1 MSDHPN
7 FAKLK
12 KTQVG
17 QLKPCVKE
25 GYLVKKGADFHT
37 WKKRWFVMKEQYIW
51 YFPKNTGS
59 AQPKGIIELDGNS
72 SATLVLDQKKPT
84 IVIKSVHRTQEINS
98 DTVEDAKS
106 WVDAI
111 NAHVKTLGS
120 NTQQQSV
127 TPAQVPP
134 SPPSNAQQ
142 TTQQSQTTPITTT
155 QGNAPSSNDPLATP
169 LPWQQVQQRI
179 QAEEGKWDPAKIK
192 EFMVTLG
199 KVTCDQYLYS
209 IMQAVLSTW
218 QDDVIAAF
226 WWDDFCDGDL
236 EDLETVVAGMQG
248 DSTVAVGTDG
258 KNLGPNETVF
268 VLGRD
273 ENGAK
278 RLASIYQWVVKREEF
293 NWSEVTRCVL
303 SAVGNWGLKTYE
315 PFLEVFVNQ
324 IIKNWSASE
333 IAAFVSYIASYARKN
348 EDQAW
353 ETWPPHVIT
362 FFKKMSSEWDA
373 EKKKSF
379 LNIVT
384 VMWDWPKESIQRLNS
399 VLHDGE

>member
-17 QLKPCVKE
+17 QLKPSVKE

-37 WKKRWFVMKEQYIW
+37 WKKRWFVMKDQYIW

-59 AQPKGIIELDGNS
+59 AQPKGVIELDGNS
-72 SATLVLDQKKPT
+72 SAVLVLDQKKPT
-84 IVIKSVHRTQEINS
+84 IVIKSVHRTQEINA

-111 NAHVKTLGS
+111 NNHVKTLG
-120 NTQQQSV
+120 
-127 TPAQVPP
+127 P
-134 SPPSNAQQ
+134 
-142 TTQQSQTTPITTT
+142 QTTPQSSSQPQT
-155 QGNAPSSNDPLATP
+155 QVQQPVNTAPVQMSTETESTSVP
-169 LPWQQVQQRI
+169 LPWAQVQQRI
-179 QAEEGKWDPAKIK
+179 QAEEGHWDPAKIK

-199 KVTCDQYLYS
+199 KVTCDQYLYA
-209 IMQAVLSTW
+209 IMNMVLSNW
-218 QDDVIAAF
+218 QDDAIAAF

-236 EDLETVVAGMQG
+236 EDLETVVAGLQG
-248 DSTVAVGTDG
+248 DSTVAIGSDG
-258 KNLGPNETVF
+258 KNLPPNETVF

-278 RLASIYQWVVKREEF
+278 RLANIYQWVVKREEF

-303 SAVGNWGLKTYE
+303 SAIGNWGLKTSE
-315 PFLEVFVNQ
+315 PFFEVFVNE
-324 IIKNWSASE
+324 IVKNWSASE
-333 IAAFVSYIASYARKN
+333 IAAFVSYIATYAKKN
-348 EDQAW
+348 EDVAW
-353 ETWPPHVIT
+353 ENWPPHVVT
-362 FFKKMSSEWDA
+362 FFKKMSADWDA

-384 VMWDWPKESIQRLNS
+384 VMWDWPKESIQRLNN
-399 VLHDGE
+399 VLHDTG

>member
-7 FAKLK
+7 FSKLK

-17 QLKPCVKE
+17 QLKPSVKE

-37 WKKRWFVMKEQYIW
+37 WKKRWFVMKDQYIW

-59 AQPKGIIELDGNS
+59 AQPKGVIELDVNS
-72 SATLVLDQKKPT
+72 SAQLVLDQKKPT

-111 NAHVKTLGS
+111 NNHVKTLG
-120 NTQQQSV
+120 
-127 TPAQVPP
+127 P
-134 SPPSNAQQ
+134 
-142 TTQQSQTTPITTT
+142 
-155 QGNAPSSNDPLATP
+155 
-169 LPWQQVQQRI
+169 QQVQQTTLQPTVQQTQVAPVAITQSNENDNASAPLAWNEVQQRI
-179 QAEEGKWDPAKIK
+179 NAEENNWQPSKIK

-209 IMQAVLSTW
+209 IMKMVLSNW
-218 QDDVIAAF
+218 PDDKIAEF

-236 EDLETVVAGMQG
+236 EDLETVVAGLQG
-248 DSTVAVGTDG
+248 DSTVAIGSDG
-258 KNLGPNETVF
+258 KNLPANETVF

-278 RLASIYQWVVKREEF
+278 RLANIYQWIVKKEEF

-303 SAVGNWGLKTYE
+303 SAISHWGLKTDE
-315 PFLEVFVNQ
+315 IFFEVFVNE
-324 IIKNWSASE
+324 IVKNWSASE
-333 IAAFVSYIASYARKN
+333 IAAFVSYIATYAKKN
-348 EDQAW
+348 ETTAW
-353 ETWPPHVIT
+353 ENWPEHVVR
-362 FFKKMSSEWDA
+362 FFKKMSAEWDA

-384 VMWDWPKESIQRLNS
+384 VM
-399 VLHDGE
+399 

>member
-7 FAKLK
+7 FSKLK

-17 QLKPCVKE
+17 QLKPSVKE

-37 WKKRWFVMKEQYIW
+37 WKKRWFVMKDQYIW

-59 AQPKGIIELDGNS
+59 AQPKGVIELDVNS
-72 SATLVLDQKKPT
+72 SAQLVLDQKKPT

-111 NAHVKTLGS
+111 NNHVKTLG
-120 NTQQQSV
+120 
-127 TPAQVPP
+127 P
-134 SPPSNAQQ
+134 
-142 TTQQSQTTPITTT
+142 
-155 QGNAPSSNDPLATP
+155 
-169 LPWQQVQQRI
+169 QQVQQTTLQPTVQQTQVAPVAITQPNENDNASAPLAWNEVQQRI
-179 QAEEGKWDPAKIK
+179 NAEENNWQPSKIK

-209 IMQAVLSTW
+209 IMKMVLSNW
-218 QDDVIAAF
+218 PDDKIAEF

-236 EDLETVVAGMQG
+236 EDLETVVAGLQG
-248 DSTVAVGTDG
+248 DSTVAIGSDG
-258 KNLGPNETVF
+258 KNLPANETVF

-278 RLASIYQWVVKREEF
+278 RLANIYQWIVKKEEF

-303 SAVGNWGLKTYE
+303 SAISNWGLKTDE
-315 PFLEVFVNQ
+315 IFFEVFVNE
-324 IIKNWSASE
+324 IVKNWSASE
-333 IAAFVSYIASYARKN
+333 IAAFVSYIATYAKKN
-348 EDQAW
+348 ETTAW
-353 ETWPPHVIT
+353 ENWPEHVVR
-362 FFKKMSSEWDA
+362 FFKKMSAEWDA

-399 VLHDGE
+399 VLNE